1 MSEAEP
7 CPIHSLYFDVRRHF
21 PFDWTVAGSQ
31 PYHKNLKVKCRL
43 ENTCAL
49 LNKSKI
55 SGLKNDRLSR
65 QGKCLPSQF
74 LKLRIYCL
82 EGHSPPVRKY
92 KEGKI
97 MSNPK
102 LSHI

>member
-55 SGLKNDRLSR
+55 SGLKMTGYQDKGNACPHSSLS
-65 QGKCLPSQF
+65 
-74 LKLRIYCL
+74 
-82 EGHSPPVRKY
+82 
-92 KEGKI
+92 
-97 MSNPK
+97 
-102 LSHI
+102 